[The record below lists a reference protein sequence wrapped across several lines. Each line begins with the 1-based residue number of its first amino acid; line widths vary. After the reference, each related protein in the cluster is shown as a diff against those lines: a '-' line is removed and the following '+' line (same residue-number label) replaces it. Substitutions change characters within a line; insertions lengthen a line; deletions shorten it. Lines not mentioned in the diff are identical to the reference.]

1 MKTPFFTGTCT
12 ALVTPFLGGQVNY
25 PMLERL
31 LQRQMD
37 AGIRTVVICG
47 TTGEAST
54 LTDNEKLEL
63 IRRAKEYVADSMTVI
78 AGTGSN
84 CTEHAA
90 WLSEEA
96 QKRGADAVLAV
107 SPYYNKATEEGLFAH
122 YASIADAVTIPLI
135 LYNVPSR
142 TGFDIS
148 VSACRRLSRIGNVV
162 GIKEA
167 GASISKI
174 TNILAQCGPQFSVWS
189 GNDDMTVPMLA
200 LGGQGVISVVSNVVP
215 ELVEAMTSAGLAGD
229 FDTAAA
235 LQQRLQPLCEVLFRE
250 VNPVPVKAA
259 MKILGYDCGDCRLP
273 LTKAKAETELLL
285 KRLLKERK

>member
-54 LTDNEKLEL
+54 LTDDEKLEL